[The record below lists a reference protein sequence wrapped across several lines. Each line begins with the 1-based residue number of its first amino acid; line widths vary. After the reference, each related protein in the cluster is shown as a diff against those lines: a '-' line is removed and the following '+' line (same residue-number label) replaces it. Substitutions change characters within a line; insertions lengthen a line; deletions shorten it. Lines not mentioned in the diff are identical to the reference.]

1 MERGKRPAAA
11 CDCQGE
17 EGEDGERK
25 GRGKF
30 NCLEGNF
37 SLEAERERERER
49 KGRHMQDIFLELTPT
64 VYLIHKQMKKVTL
77 KKTYMI
83 SSHHMALE
91 TLEGIPKEKEKKHK
105 GLTANNFGRVGTE
118 RE

>member
-1 MERGKRPAAA
+1 METGKRPAAA

-64 VYLIHKQMKKVTL
+64 VYLIHKQMKKITL
-77 KKTYMI
+77 KKNIHDIIT
-83 SSHHMALE
+83 SH
-91 TLEGIPKEKEKKHK
+91 GVR
-105 GLTANNFGRVGTE
+105 NFGGDT
-118 RE
+118 

>member
-37 SLEAERERERER
+37 SLEAERER

-64 VYLIHKQMKKVTL
+64 VYLIHKQMKKITL

-83 SSHHMALE
+83 SSHHITLE
-91 TLEGIPKEKEKKHK
+91 TSGGILKFAKR
-105 GLTANNFGRVGTE
+105 GRRNTKD
-118 RE
+118 